1 MTANWLE
8 RSVLRRTATPESL
21 VSSLSI
27 CLARFSVRSADVWKT
42 ITFETSGYLQYGGTI
57 CKSRRSKLKVA
68 GLVGSHGV
76 QVDGFSGST
85 GYAQTSVACRARRAS
100 RRTESKIR
108 KVMNWNFCS
117 EFRVE
122 TVIEQSTLGQES
134 RLLLTSE

>member
-1 MTANWLE
+1 MQEPLGA
-8 RSVLRRTATPESL
+8 SSKSPASSDRTES
-21 VSSLSI
+21 
-27 CLARFSVRSADVWKT
+27 
-42 ITFETSGYLQYGGTI
+42 
-57 CKSRRSKLKVA
+57 KSMDL
-68 GLVGSHGV
+68 
-76 QVDGFSGST
+76 GST